1 MFKVISIKVF
11 VIGIYIGGFIW
22 GYRFIGFWVFF
33 ICVYINNFIWF
44 YRFDCERFVYV
55 NYLLDCCF
63 IFFNIVF
70 CLGFVKVKIVI
81 IDLGNV

>member
-11 VIGIYIGGFIW
+11 IIGIYIGDFIW
-22 GYRFIGFWVFF
+22 GYRFIGFLVFF
-33 ICVYINNFIWF
+33 ICVNINNFIWF
-44 YRFDCERFVYV
+44 YRV

-63 IFFNIVF
+63 IFFNIF
-70 CLGFVKVKIVI
+70 FYLGFVKIKIVI